1 MIAIGN
7 FFFKYRNNLFIILY
21 LLLFV
26 PSPPIFSREQ
36 LGPNYYLYPV
46 ILGLL
51 VTFSGE
57 IIRGITIGLA
67 YIIRGGRDK
76 KVYAE
81 TLVTEGIF
89 RHCRNPLYVGNIL
102 MLLGVG
108 ILANSLVYVG
118 IVMPLFLFIYQAIVL
133 AEENFLRN
141 KFGTQFDAYCTRVN
155 RWLINFSGIS
165 ETFKGMR
172 FNYKRWLLKEYNT
185 LMVWLTGIVAILIF
199 KYPEIVPEPD
209 NRIIIFAVIVLVLGA
224 LYGYV
229 RYLKKSGKM
238 TDSMA

>member
-1 MIAIGN
+1 MISIGN
-7 FFFKYRNNLFIILY
+7 FFFKYRNNLFIVLY

-26 PSPPIFSREQ
+26 PSPMIFTPEA
-36 LGPNYYLYPV
+36 LGSNYYLYPV

-51 VTFSGE
+51 VTFAGE
-57 IIRGITIGLA
+57 IIRGVTIGLA
-67 YIIRGGRDK
+67 YIIRGGKDK

-81 TLVTEGIF
+81 ELVTEGIF

-108 ILANSLVYVG
+108 ILSNSLIYVG

-141 KFGTQFDAYCTRVN
+141 KFGAQFDAYCSRVH
-155 RWLINFSGIS
+155 RWLINFRGIS
-165 ETFKGMR
+165 ETMSGMR

-185 LMVWLTGIVAILIF
+185 LLVWLIGIVAILLF
-199 KYPEIVPEPD
+199 KYPTIVPNPD
-209 NRIIIFAVIVLVLGA
+209 TRITLFAVIVLILGA
-224 LYGYV
+224 AYGYV

-238 TDSMA
+238 TDSPA

>member
-7 FFFKYRNNLFIILY
+7 FFFKYRNNLFIVLY
-21 LLLFV
+21 LLLFL
-26 PSPPIFSREQ
+26 PSPPIFSPEQ
-36 LGPNYYLYPV
+36 FGPGYYLYPV

-51 VTFSGE
+51 VTFAGE

-89 RHCRNPLYVGNIL
+89 RHGRNPLYVGNIL

-108 ILANSLVYVG
+108 ILANSLIYVG
-118 IVMPLFLFIYQAIVL
+118 IVMPLFLFIYQTIVL

-141 KFGTQFDAYCTRVN
+141 KFGAQFDAYCSRVN
-155 RWLINFSGIS
+155 RWLINFGGIS
-165 ETFKGMR
+165 ETFQDMR

-185 LMVWLTGIVAILIF
+185 LMVWLTGIVAILVF
-199 KYPEIVPEPD
+199 KYPEIVPEAE
-209 NRIIIFAVIVLVLGA
+209 NRVPVFVVIVLILGA
-224 LYGYV
+224 MYGYI

>member
-7 FFFKYRNNLFIILY
+7 FFFKYRNNLFIFLY
-21 LLLFV
+21 LLLFL
-26 PSPPIFSREQ
+26 PSPMIFTPEQ
-36 LGPNYYLYPV
+36 FGSDYYLYPI
-46 ILGLL
+46 ILGLI
-51 VTFSGE
+51 VTFAGE

-81 TLVTEGIF
+81 KLVTEGIF

-108 ILANSLVYVG
+108 ILSNSLVYVG

-133 AEENFLRN
+133 AEENFLRK
-141 KFGTQFDAYCTRVN
+141 KFGADFDAYCRRVN
-155 RWLINFSGIS
+155 RWLISFSGIS
-165 ETFKGMR
+165 ATLNAMK
-172 FNYKRWLLKEYNT
+172 FNYKRWILKEYNT
-185 LMVWLTGIVAILIF
+185 LLVWLLGISAILIF
-199 KYPEIVPEPD
+199 RYPQLIPD
-209 NRIIIFAVIVLVLGA
+209 PDSRIMLFAVITLVLGA
-224 LYGYV
+224 LYGYI

-238 TDSMA
+238 TDSVA

>member
-21 LLLFV
+21 LLLFL
-26 PSPPIFSREQ
+26 PSPKLFSPQ
-36 LGPNYYLYPV
+36 QFGPNYYLYPV

-51 VTFSGE
+51 ITFSGE

-108 ILANSLVYVG
+108 VVANSLIYVG

-141 KFGTQFDAYCTRVN
+141 KFGAQFDAYCGRVS
-155 RWLINFSGIS
+155 RWLISPSGIL
-165 ETFKGMR
+165 ETLKGMR

-185 LMVWLTGIVAILIF
+185 LLVWLIGIVAILIF

-209 NRIIIFAVIVLVLGA
+209 NRITTFAVIVLGLGMCYA
-224 LYGYV
+224 YV

>member
-7 FFFKYRNNLFIILY
+7 FFFKYRNNLFIFLY
-21 LLLFV
+21 LLLFI
-26 PSPPIFSREQ
+26 PSPLLFAPEQ
-36 LGPNYYLYPV
+36 FGDKYFLFPV

-51 VTFSGE
+51 VTFAGE

-67 YIIRGGRDK
+67 YIIRGGKDK

-81 TLVTEGIF
+81 KLVTEGIF

-108 ILANSLVYVG
+108 ILANSLIYVA

-141 KFGTQFDAYCTRVN
+141 KFGAQFDAYCSRVN
-155 RWLINFSGIS
+155 RWLINFRGIS
-165 ETFKGMR
+165 ATLNGMH
-172 FNYKRWLLKEYNT
+172 FNYNRWLLKEYNT
-185 LMVWLTGIVAILIF
+185 LLVWLIGISALLIF
-199 KYPEIVPEPD
+199 KYPQLIPNSD
-209 NRIIIFAVIVLVLGA
+209 SRIILFISIVIILGA
-224 LYGYV
+224 AYGYV

-238 TDSMA
+238 TDVL

>member
-7 FFFKYRNNLFIILY
+7 FFFKYRNNLFILLY
-21 LLLFV
+21 LLLFL
-26 PSPPIFSREQ
+26 PSPQ
-36 LGPNYYLYPV
+36 LFAPGQFGPDYYLYPI

-57 IIRGITIGLA
+57 IIRGVTIGLA

-81 TLVTEGIF
+81 ELVTEGIF

-108 ILANSLVYVG
+108 ILANSLIYVG

-141 KFGTQFDAYCTRVN
+141 KFGAQFDAYCSRVN

-165 ETFKGMR
+165 ETLSGMR
-172 FNYKRWLLKEYNT
+172 FNYRRWLLKEYNT
-185 LMVWLTGIVAILIF
+185 LLVWLIGIAAILIF
-199 KYPEIVPEPD
+199 RYPQVVPEAG
-209 NRIIIFAVIVLVLGA
+209 NRIIVFAVIVLILGVLYA
-224 LYGYV
+224 YV
-229 RYLKKSGKM
+229 RHLKKSGKM

>member
-7 FFFKYRNNLFIILY
+7 FFFKYRNNLFIVLY

-26 PSPPIFSREQ
+26 PSPKLFAPEQ
-36 LGPNYYLYPV
+36 FGPDYYLYPV

-51 VTFSGE
+51 VTFAGE

-81 TLVTEGIF
+81 ELVTEGIF

-108 ILANSLVYVG
+108 ILANSLFYVG

-141 KFGTQFDAYCTRVN
+141 KFGAQFDAYCKKVN
-155 RWLINFSGIS
+155 RWLINFSGIG
-165 ETFKGMR
+165 ETMSGMQ
-172 FNYKRWLLKEYNT
+172 FNYKRWILKEYNT
-185 LMVWLTGIVAILIF
+185 LLVWLVGIVAILIF
-199 KYPEIVPEPD
+199 RYPQIVPEPD
-209 NRIIIFAVIVLVLGA
+209 NRVVIFTAIVLALGVLYA
-224 LYGYV
+224 YV

-238 TDSMA
+238 TDSIA